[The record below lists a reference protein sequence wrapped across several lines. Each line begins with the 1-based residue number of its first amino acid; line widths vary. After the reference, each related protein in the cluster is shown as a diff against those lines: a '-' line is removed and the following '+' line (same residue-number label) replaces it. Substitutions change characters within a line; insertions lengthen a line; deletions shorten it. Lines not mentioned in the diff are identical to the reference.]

1 MKLTKTILTGLFATA
16 MITTAYSGVL
26 NESSFTIDYK
36 TISQEQTKEEIA
48 LTSLPSA
55 ITDELK
61 TDAYAGWK
69 AKKAYVVK
77 TKEGKH
83 YEVLVSNGEEKMSL
97 FFNED
102 GRAIEK

>member
-16 MITTAYSGVL
+16 MITTSYSGAL
-26 NESSFTIDYK
+26 NESSFTIEYK
-36 TISQEQTKEEIA
+36 TFSQEPTKEEITLA
-48 LTSLPSA
+48 SLPAA

-61 TDAYAGWK
+61 TEAYVGWE